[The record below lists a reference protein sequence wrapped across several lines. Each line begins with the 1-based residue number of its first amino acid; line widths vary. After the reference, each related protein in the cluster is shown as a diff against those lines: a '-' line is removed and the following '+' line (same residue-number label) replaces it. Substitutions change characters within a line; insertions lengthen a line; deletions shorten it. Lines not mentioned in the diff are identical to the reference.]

1 VARDIDQITTKLAL
15 EMPGIC
21 IQQLQVSHPG
31 ADDDGLWFSDIPRR
45 EERAQLE
52 SPDGNCPFLIESDFS
67 AERLHA
73 STIDEV
79 VEAVKRLYSLSRA
92 HRECSPCAAVTS

>member
-1 VARDIDQITTKLAL
+1 MARDIDQITAKLAL
-15 EMPGIC
+15 DMPGIY

-31 ADDDGLWFSDIPRR
+31 ADDDGLWFIR

-79 VEAVKRLYSLSRA
+79 VEAMKRLYSL
-92 HRECSPCAAVTS
+92 

>member
-1 VARDIDQITTKLAL
+1 VARDIDQITAQLAL
-15 EMPGIC
+15 EIPGIY
-21 IQQLQVSHPG
+21 IRQLQVSHPG
-31 ADDDGLWFSDIPRR
+31 ADDDGLWFIDIPSR

-67 AERLHA
+67 VERLHA

-79 VEAVKRLYSLSRA
+79 VEVVKRLYSR
-92 HRECSPCAAVTS
+92 